1 MYNIVIV
8 DDETEIR
15 NGIKLKVD
23 WNELGFRIAGEA
35 SNGRE
40 ALELIERSEVD
51 VLITDIRM
59 PFMDGL
65 ALLEQCAVRYPRIKT
80 VILSGYDDFSYTR
93 TAIQLKASDY
103 LLKPVVRRELIELMN
118 RLRGELDRERM
129 EARQKEAMEW
139 NWKRNLPLLQEQL
152 LLELIH
158 GDTEFPAVSREHMAE
173 CGLEDILR
181 PGQPIQFVCVE
192 MRIPYGRL
200 GDRQDQ
206 QDLLKTAFQMFCRD
220 FAQASAERCAVFHD
234 WRHRYMMHFVLKRG
248 AVEHADERVREFVH
262 SLSRDIRRFLRV
274 ESVAGVGEPVPG
286 PAKLRDG
293 YISALHSWSRGKV
306 GAQSQIVWPD
316 SGDNDFIELTNETE
330 KKMLHAIRHADG
342 NMFEETVRAA
352 LGEGKGYSVRA
363 MSHFFVK
370 VLALL
375 DSAAKM
381 SGLDAH
387 DVGEFV
393 WRHSGQIEEVRSE
406 EDIVGRLA
414 HIAGA
419 VMERIERMKPAG
431 GSQII
436 DAVQRFIDRNYA
448 EEINLGQLA
457 ERFYLNPT
465 YLSELFKKTTGS
477 TFSEYLTGVRMAKA
491 AELLERSGLRVA
503 DVAELTGFSNASYF
517 SSAFKKYF
525 GVSPNDYR
533 AQAGNGADRG

>member
-234 WRHRYMMHFVLKRG
+234 WRHR
-248 AVEHADERVREFVH
+248 
-262 SLSRDIRRFLRV
+262 
-274 ESVAGVGEPVPG
+274 
-286 PAKLRDG
+286 
-293 YISALHSWSRGKV
+293 
-306 GAQSQIVWPD
+306 
-316 SGDNDFIELTNETE
+316 
-330 KKMLHAIRHADG
+330 
-342 NMFEETVRAA
+342 
-352 LGEGKGYSVRA
+352 
-363 MSHFFVK
+363 
-370 VLALL
+370 
-375 DSAAKM
+375 
-381 SGLDAH
+381 
-387 DVGEFV
+387 
-393 WRHSGQIEEVRSE
+393 
-406 EDIVGRLA
+406 
-414 HIAGA
+414 
-419 VMERIERMKPAG
+419 
-431 GSQII
+431 
-436 DAVQRFIDRNYA
+436 
-448 EEINLGQLA
+448 
-457 ERFYLNPT
+457 
-465 YLSELFKKTTGS
+465 
-477 TFSEYLTGVRMAKA
+477 
-491 AELLERSGLRVA
+491 
-503 DVAELTGFSNASYF
+503 
-517 SSAFKKYF
+517 
-525 GVSPNDYR
+525 
-533 AQAGNGADRG
+533 